1 MFTLFAAQLSVDC
14 FGTCGTSCVR
24 KRSHWMCKS
33 TVKSRLV
40 FGAVDLKTSRLR
52 PRQDAY
58 VHHVPQY
65 TSGFH
70 ESLCEGRAAVTLAA
84 LCPRSGR
91 EDRHAW
97 PAFWSWMMPII
108 IGAPWKR
115 SSAARGIRLSLS
127 RFLSGMMR
135 LSHHRT
141 RFRLLM
147 KLLKVA

>member
-58 VHHVPQY
+58 VHYVPQY

-70 ESLCEGRAAVTLAA
+70 ESLCEGRAAVKLAALRRHCRGERAAVNLAA
-84 LCPRSGR
+84 LCTRSGR
-91 EDRHAW
+91 EDRHA
-97 PAFWSWMMPII
+97 
-108 IGAPWKR
+108 
-115 SSAARGIRLSLS
+115 
-127 RFLSGMMR
+127 
-135 LSHHRT
+135 
-141 RFRLLM
+141 
-147 KLLKVA
+147 